1 VIYIRPRY
9 ERAFQS
15 LSPRQQSAVN
25 SAVGRLESVFG
36 HPHQHSSLGI
46 RAFGRYF
53 ELRAGLDLRI
63 LFLPEGGDLF
73 LCFVGN
79 HDQVRSFIRGN

>member
-1 VIYIRPRY
+1 MICIRPRY
-9 ERAFQS
+9 ERAFH
-15 LSPRQQSAVN
+15 LLTPQQQAAVN
-25 SAVGRLESVFG
+25 AAVARLGSAFGR
-36 HPHQHSSLGI
+36 PHRHSSLGI

-53 ELRAGLDLRI
+53 EFRAGLDLRI

-79 HDQVRSFIRGN
+79 HNQIRAFIREN